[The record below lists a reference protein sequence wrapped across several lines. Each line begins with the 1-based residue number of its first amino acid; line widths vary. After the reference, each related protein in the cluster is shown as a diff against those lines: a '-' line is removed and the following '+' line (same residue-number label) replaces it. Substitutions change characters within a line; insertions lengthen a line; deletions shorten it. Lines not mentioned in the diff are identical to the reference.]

1 MRGEAAAIPADV
13 EEQSHMSEWFMAP
26 GGAAA
31 ISVLWTAALVGRDNT
46 GAEAERVS
54 SGDGFTDV
62 RKGCLR
68 AL

>member
-46 GAEAERVS
+46 GAEAERCL
-54 SGDGFTDV
+54 V
-62 RKGCLR
+62 RR
-68 AL
+68 